1 MFTFTREQSSAIAAI
16 EVTSNNEVNIAYQSN
31 PDRFYTFTASED
43 IITEIEER
51 AAKVLMN
58 VPMLSMGRFIAEIIK
73 DGSLKQVEL
82 TAV

>member
-16 EVTSNNEVNIAYQSN
+16 EINENEVNISYQSN
-31 PDRFYTFTASED
+31 PERMYTFTASED

-58 VPMLSMGRFIAEIIK
+58 VPMLSMGRFISEIIK
-73 DGSLKQVEL
+73 DGNLKQVEL

>member
-16 EVTSNNEVNIAYQSN
+16 EINENEVNISYQSN
-31 PDRFYTFTASED
+31 PERMYTFTASED
-43 IITEIEER
+43 IITETEER

-58 VPMLSMGRFIAEIIK
+58 VPMLSMGRFISEIIK
-73 DGSLKQVEL
+73 DGNLKQVEL